1 MWMPAG
7 IGGRRAG
14 ISRCLISL
22 VVNEGILPRNDS
34 ETMAGCTA
42 TFEVFLV

>member
-7 IGGRRAG
+7 IGGSRAD
-14 ISRCLISL
+14 ISQCLISL
-22 VVNEGILPRNDS
+22 VVNEGILPRKDS

-42 TFEVFLV
+42 TFEDFLI